1 MITAALMPPPFGVG
15 EIRSFC
21 LISWMIGHFDRHNGI
36 DRCVAFAGL
45 LFFVQDEQWTVGQD
59 WAEDG

>member
-1 MITAALMPPPFGVG
+1 
-15 EIRSFC
+15 

-36 DRCVAFAGL
+36 DRCAAFAGL